1 MNPESFNLY
10 KDTFCQ
16 FIPKYAIKHPGGH
29 WLTKNKTLSD
39 ICIQAHLRGDYAT
52 AVLGKY
58 YPPYGLIDIDNRG
71 YPKSLELR
79 SMLKLNSYNSMFC
92 DSESKDSFHI
102 LFRPYYN
109 GKPPTLSLYKAILQ
123 PQARLLGVEVYP
135 QQNKCIRLPFGPLQN
150 CLDEELYHLKTAD
163 DKLYQFLKLDEV
175 EIGNIN
181 PQQRL
186 DFNTEKPSPVFLDM
200 TKAEMLL
207 AFGLQ
212 EKSTRNH
219 SQYLILSK
227 FYYQDNLPP
236 DTNIK
241 ITWEWIN
248 TMHNGYSE
256 EIITH
261 PEEVYRQIKAQ
272 ALWIYENNER
282 RGNYPNFI
290 HNNHYGYISKP
301 DIEDIVKLCRGNLPR
316 MRYWFEIIKYSYP
329 RRHRA
334 FIDIHSNK
342 LIQWSSKDVYLKYI
356 REFEEMG
363 IFKRGT
369 KYRVEKFSKS
379 LKSNWKYRDPS
390 NAIIL
395 SGRALNTF
403 EETVLMIYTARE
415 FRNLLMSAGC
425 LANSADRIINYI
437 WS

>member
-1 MNPESFNLY
+1 MKEFQLY

-16 FIPKYAIKHPGGH
+16 FIPKYATKHLVGH

-39 ICIQAHLRGDYAT
+39 KCIEAHLRGDYST

-58 YPPYGLIDIDNRG
+58 YPPYGIIDIDCRG
-71 YPKSLELR
+71 YPKALELR
-79 SMLKLNSYNSMFC
+79 SMLKLNSDNSMLC

-102 LFRPYYN
+102 LFRPHYKGN
-109 GKPPTLSLYKAILQ
+109 PPTLSLFKAILQ
-123 PQARLLGVEVYP
+123 PQAKLLGVEVYP
-135 QQNKCIRLPFGPLQN
+135 QQNRCIRLPFGPLQN

-163 DKLYQFLKLDEV
+163 DKLYQFFKLDEI

-186 DFNTEKPSPVFLDM
+186 DFNSEKPAPVLLDM
-200 TKAEMLL
+200 SKAEILL

-212 EKSTRNH
+212 EKSTRH
-219 SQYLILSK
+219 YSQYLILSK
-227 FYYQDNLPP
+227 FYYQDNLLP
-236 DTNIK
+236 DPAIEIVWN
-241 ITWEWIN
+241 WIN
-248 TMHNGYSE
+248 TMHNGYSK
-256 EIITH
+256 EILTH

-272 ALWIYENNER
+272 ALCIYENNER
-282 RGNYPNFI
+282 RGNYPDFI

-316 MRYWFEIIKYSYP
+316 MRYLFNIIKYSYP
-329 RRHRA
+329 RRHRY
-334 FIDIHSNK
+334 FIHIHSNK
-342 LIQWSSKDVYLKYI
+342 LKNWSSKRTYLKYLL
-356 REFEEMG
+356 EFEEMG

-369 KYRVEKFSKS
+369 KYRVQKFTKS
-379 LKSNWKYRDPS
+379 IKSNWNYRDSINPV
-390 NAIIL
+390 IF

-403 EETVLMIYTARE
+403 KETVLMIYTARD

-425 LANSADRIINYI
+425 SGQIADQIINVI